1 MFAARHHRVKHR
13 LNSLLTSNGFTCFDE
28 AWCTDSQGSE
38 KRADIIAFENNT
50 KKAYV
55 IDPTVRFETN
65 DDDLDEKIQ
74 KEKDE
79 IYGTCFADLE
89 KRYAGFGKREW
100 KVIGLWFG
108 ARGTISKG
116 VKKFFADFGLPMDM
130 LPEIAE
136 SVLSDSIHILN
147 RHIYTPPTPSTNLIT
162 F

>member
-1 MFAARHHRVKHR
+1 M
-13 LNSLLTSNGFTCFDE
+13 
-28 AWCTDSQGSE
+28 
-38 KRADIIAFENNT
+38 
-50 KKAYV
+50 
-55 IDPTVRFETN
+55 IDPTVRFETS

-89 KRYAGFGKREW
+89 KRYPGFGKREW